1 MGHAVDQAD
10 PLSADGATIGL
21 TGLQKDVCEA
31 LSSRERLLVVGDM
44 GAERVLP
51 ILLHFGTLVL
61 SGEIERAL
69 LVAPSSELAMWERA
83 IQTLTS
89 DRRCLVRDSMTLSS
103 YERLSRKDSRY
114 QRDCWRAWDFL
125 LLDEGNRISNPSSN
139 VAQYFV
145 GRGKALGLASK
156 ARYRYILG
164 DMPLDGSHVA
174 DLWAPLR
181 FLLDEDWPCW
191 QYRDFRERYLS
202 SGSAGGVANGSP
214 EAGLLAI
221 VAQHSYQPV
230 PHRTPSAPR
239 PNNQT
244 QLVTTRRCGRVCSV
258 VRLDFRTMIEALEWH
273 LTSAFLQEYSDLV
286 AELATQKLDE
296 FNRAHGA
303 NLVEHCA
310 QNHNCESLSW
320 PKDFPLGSQR
330 LIGVPLTLDAVRQV
344 KGLWRDIFDESMGD
358 ARALLG
364 MTDADVGAMQER
376 ILFERVNR
384 EFGHIHRVLAHG
396 RPDWLRPQH
405 LDLWLPDVGAAI
417 EFHGAQHFVPVEY
430 FGGEAGFA
438 QQRLRDLRK
447 RQLCE
452 ANGCRL
458 IVVDADYEWPTLKA
472 LLDRLFDGARDAA
485 TEDLTTLEYLGAE
498 SELAKLIQST
508 MEDHAQVRFVYWKPD
523 GTSAHRVITPIRF
536 EAARGTQCVRGYCWL
551 RKAERLFALS
561 RMKDVT
567 TCSSDQ

>member
-1 MGHAVDQAD
+1 MGHAVDEPG
-10 PLSADGATIGL
+10 PLSADVATIGL

-31 LSSRERLLVVGDM
+31 LSSRERLLVVGGM

-51 ILLHFGTLVL
+51 ILLHFGALVL

-83 IQTLTS
+83 IETLTS
-89 DRRCLVRDSMTLSS
+89 DRRCLVRDSMTLIS

-125 LLDEGNRISNPSSN
+125 LLDGGDRIANPSSHIT
-139 VAQYFV
+139 QYFV
-145 GRGKALGLASK
+145 GGGARLGLASK
-156 ARYRYILG
+156 AKYRYIFS
-164 DMPLDGSHVA
+164 DMPLDISRLE

-181 FLLDEDWPCW
+181 FLLDEGWPS
-191 QYRDFRERYLS
+191 YRDFRERYLS
-202 SGSAGGVANGSP
+202 TRKAAGVADDHP
-214 EAGLLAI
+214 EADLLAI

-230 PHRTPSAPR
+230 PHRMPSALR
-239 PNNQT
+239 SNNRT
-244 QLVTTRRCGRVCSV
+244 QLVTTRRCGRVCSM
-258 VRLDFRTMIEALEWH
+258 VRLDFRMMIDALEWH

-296 FNRAHGA
+296 FNHAHGA

-310 QNHNCESLSW
+310 HRHDCESLSW
-320 PKDFPLGSQR
+320 PKGFPLGSQR
-330 LIGVPLTLDAVRQV
+330 LIGVPLTLDGVRQV

-405 LDLWLPDVGAAI
+405 LDLWLPDVGVAI

-438 QQRLRDLRK
+438 QQRLRDFRK

-458 IVVDADYEWPTLKA
+458 IVVDSDYEWSTLKA
-472 LLDRLFDGARDAA
+472 LLDRLLDGDRDAA
-485 TEDLTTLEYLGAE
+485 AEGLMTLEYLGAE
-498 SELAKLIQST
+498 SELARLIQSAI
-508 MEDHAQVRFVYWKPD
+508 EDQEQMQFVYWKPD
-523 GTSAHRVITPIRF
+523 GTSAHRVITPICF
-536 EAARGTQCVRGYCWL
+536 EVTGRSQCVRGYCWL

-567 TCSSDQ
+567 TRSSDQ